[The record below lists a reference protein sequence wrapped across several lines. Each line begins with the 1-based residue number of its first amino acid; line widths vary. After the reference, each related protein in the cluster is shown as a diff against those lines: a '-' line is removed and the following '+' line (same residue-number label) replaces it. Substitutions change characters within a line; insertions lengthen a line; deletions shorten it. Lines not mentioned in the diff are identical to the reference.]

1 VRKLAQ
7 RRWFWL
13 VASAAAFVVAAML
26 VLGMAAASLQPLDM
40 TAANERSTI
49 VLDRNDRLLRAYTT
63 PDGRWRLPLSVADV
77 DERYIRLLL
86 GYEDRRFHQHPGVD
100 GLALV
105 RAAGQMAMQRRIVS
119 GGSTISM
126 QVARLIEGREKRSLW
141 AKLNQALRAVEI
153 ERVFG
158 KQGVLDQYLAL
169 APFGG
174 NMEGVRAASL
184 SYFGKEPRRLSLGEA
199 ALLVAIPQ
207 SPEARRPDRFPENAR
222 RARDRVLDR
231 AAEARLFPAS
241 EIERARGEGVPTER
255 RSFPMLAPQVTDAVV
270 AEKQQPVHRLSLDAG
285 WQRLLEDVARERA
298 VSLGPKVSA
307 AIVVVENATGAIRA
321 SVGGADYLSGPRA
334 GALDL
339 TRALRSP
346 GSALK
351 PFVYALAFEE
361 GIAHPETLME
371 DRPSRF
377 GVYAPENFDLSFQGT
392 VTARRA
398 LQMSLN
404 VPAVDL
410 LSSVG
415 PQRFLARLRG
425 TGAEIVLP
433 RDSVPGLSLALGG
446 LGITLQDLAR
456 VYATLARGG
465 TAVPLTVQR
474 VAGGTGSEGARLLDP
489 VAAWYVADI
498 LRGATPPP
506 NAGSGKLAFKTGTS
520 YGYRDAWAVG
530 YDRRHT
536 VAVWIGR
543 ADGSPVPGILG
554 RLTAAPVLFDAF
566 ARIGLD
572 PEPFAMP
579 ANAIVSSNRNLPAP
593 LRALRPD
600 PTRAAGIVA
609 GNSGTNADQRLRIQ
623 FPPEG
628 ASLEVART
636 APGDMQGVPLKA
648 QGGATPL
655 IWLVDGKPVGEPS
668 ARRITEWTPDGTGF
682 VRISVIDA
690 KGETDSVQVRV
701 R

>member
-1 VRKLAQ
+1 MRRLA
-7 RRWFWL
+7 RRGWFWL
-13 VASAAAFVVAAML
+13 AASAAAVVIAMGA
-26 VLGMAAASLQPLDM
+26 VFGMVAASLQPLDM
-40 TAANERSTI
+40 AAANERSTV

-63 PDGRWRLPLSVADV
+63 PDGRWRLPLSMAEV
-77 DERYIRLLL
+77 DERYLRLLM
-86 GYEDRRFHQHPGVD
+86 GYEDRRFYSHAGVD
-100 GLALV
+100 GLALL
-105 RAAGQMAMQRRIVS
+105 RAAGQVVRQRRIVS

-141 AKLNQALRAVEI
+141 SKLHQALRAIEI
-153 ERVFG
+153 ERVSG
-158 KQGVLDQYLAL
+158 KQGVLEQYLAL

-231 AAEARLFPAS
+231 AAAAGLFPAS
-241 EIERARGEGVPTER
+241 EIERARGETVPTER
-255 RSFPMLAPQVTDAVV
+255 RPFPMLAPQMTDTLV
-270 AEKQQPVHRLSLDAG
+270 AEKKQAVHRLSVDAG
-285 WQRLLEDVARERA
+285 WQRLLEDGARERA
-298 VSLGPKVSA
+298 VMLGPKVSA
-307 AIVVVENATGAIRA
+307 AIIVVENATGAIRA

-415 PQRFLARLRG
+415 PQRFIARLRA

-433 RDSVPGLSLALGG
+433 RDSAPGLSLALGG
-446 LGITLQDLAR
+446 LGITLQDLAK

-465 TAVPLTVQR
+465 TAVPITIQR
-474 VAGGTGSEGARLLDP
+474 GAGDAGREGARLLDP

-506 NAGSGKLAFKTGTS
+506 NAVSGKLAFKTGTS

-536 VAVWIGR
+536 IAVWIGR
-543 ADGSPVPGILG
+543 ADGAPVPGILG

-579 ANAIVSSNRNLPAP
+579 ANAIVANNRSLPAP

-600 PTRAAGIVA
+600 AARGTGVAAGNA
-609 GNSGTNADQRLRIQ
+609 NASADQRLRIQ
-623 FPPEG
+623 FPMEG
-628 ASLEVART
+628 ASLEVAR
-636 APGDMQGVPLKA
+636 AMPGDVPSVPLKA
-648 QGGATPL
+648 QGGAMPL

-668 ARRITEWTPDGTGF
+668 ARRVTEWTPDGTGF

-690 KGETDSVQVRV
+690 KGETDSIQVRV